1 MVANGADFG
10 SLFADDDVAAV
21 SALPDGFA
29 VLGEHLLILN
39 VL

>member
-21 SALPDGFA
+21 GTLPDGFA
-29 VLGEHLLILN
+29 VFREHFLVLN